1 MTLGAAEASLN
12 IDRTQGSAIAER
24 GFRLSLIGRYYP
36 RVLSLTSD
44 FAKARAEASWFAGA
58 HLLTDFL
65 LGLHVAGEK
74 NWGGYPFFEAAFLG
88 GIPSVV
94 GLDPGAMTGNLLRGH
109 DLNRFAGDAALVGNT
124 ELRAA
129 LGSYNSILPMRFGLL
144 ALADVGRVFLA
155 SESSRR
161 WHTGVGGGLWLTI
174 LAAVPGYQVSTTL
187 NAALVTSDE
196 GTSFYLSSGS
206 AF

>member
-1 MTLGAAEASLN
+1 
-12 IDRTQGSAIAER
+12 
-24 GFRLSLIGRYYP
+24 
-36 RVLSLTSD
+36 
-44 FAKARAEASWFAGA
+44 
-58 HLLTDFL
+58 
-65 LGLHVAGEK
+65 
-74 NWGGYPFFEAAFLG
+74 
-88 GIPSVV
+88 
-94 GLDPGAMTGNLLRGH
+94 MTGNLLRGH

-187 NAALVTSDE
+187 NAAVVTSDE

>member
-1 MTLGAAEASLN
+1 MTLSAAEASLN

-36 RVLSLTSD
+36 RVLSLSSD
-44 FAKARAEASWFAGA
+44 FAKARAEASYFVGA

-65 LGLHVAGEK
+65 LALHLAGEK
-74 NWGGYPFFEAAFLG
+74 NWGSYPFFEAAFLG
-88 GIPSVV
+88 GIPGTV

-109 DLNRFAGDAALVGNT
+109 DLNRFAGDAALVSNT

-144 ALADVGRVFLA
+144 GLADVGRVFLA
-155 SESSRR
+155 SESSSR
-161 WHTGVGGGLWLTI
+161 WHTGTGGGLWLTI

-187 NAALVTSDE
+187 NAVVVASDE